1 MKIGKLKWF
10 NDKKGFGFITND
22 EGKDVF
28 VHYSQIRYDGFKTLK
43 DGDIL
48 EYEEIN
54 TTKGLQAKNV
64 VVIDHMEQEGE
75 EKEAMTQQ

>member
-22 EGKDVF
+22 EGK
-28 VHYSQIRYDGFKTLK
+28 
-43 DGDIL
+43 
-48 EYEEIN
+48 N
-54 TTKGLQAKNV
+54 TAKGLQAKNV

>member
-54 TTKGLQAKNV
+54 TAKGLQAKNV
-64 VVIDHMEQEGE
+64 VVIDHLEQEGE

>member
-54 TTKGLQAKNV
+54 TAKGLQAKNV
-64 VVIDHMEQEGE
+64 VVINHMEQEGE

>member
-54 TTKGLQAKNV
+54 TAKELQAKNV

>member
-54 TTKGLQAKNV
+54 TAKGLQAKNV
-64 VVIDHMEQEGE
+64 VVIDHMEQE
-75 EKEAMTQQ
+75 EAMTQQ

>member
-43 DGDIL
+43 DGDIF

-54 TTKGLQAKNV
+54 TAKGLQAKNV

>member
-54 TTKGLQAKNV
+54 TLV
-64 VVIDHMEQEGE
+64 VRFFGVVRIRSGRRNIQH
-75 EKEAMTQQ
+75 

>member
-10 NDKKGFGFITND
+10 NDKKGFGFITNE

-28 VHYSQIRYDGFKTLK
+28 VHYSQIRCDGFKTLK
-43 DGDIL
+43 DGDIF

-54 TTKGLQAKNV
+54 TAKGLQAKNV

>member
-54 TTKGLQAKNV
+54 TAKGLQAKNV

-75 EKEAMTQQ
+75 EKESMTQQ

>member
-10 NDKKGFGFITND
+10 NDKKGFGFIMNY

-54 TTKGLQAKNV
+54 TAKGLQAKNV

>member
-28 VHYSQIRYDGFKTLK
+28 VHYSQIQYDGFKTLK

-54 TTKGLQAKNV
+54 TAKGLQAKNV

>member
-48 EYEEIN
+48 ECEEIN
-54 TTKGLQAKNV
+54 TAKGLQAKNV

>member
-54 TTKGLQAKNV
+54 TAKGLQAKNV

-75 EKEAMTQQ
+75 EKEAMTLM

>member
-43 DGDIL
+43 DGDIF

-54 TTKGLQAKNV
+54 TAKGLQAKNV
-64 VVIDHMEQEGE
+64 IVIDHMEQEGE
-75 EKEAMTQQ
+75 EKEAMIQQ

>member
-54 TTKGLQAKNV
+54 TAKGLQAKNV